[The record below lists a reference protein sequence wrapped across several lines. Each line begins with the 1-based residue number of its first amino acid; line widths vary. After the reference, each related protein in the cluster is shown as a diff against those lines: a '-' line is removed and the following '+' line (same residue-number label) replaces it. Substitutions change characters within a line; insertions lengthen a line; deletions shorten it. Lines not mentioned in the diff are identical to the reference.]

1 MSSAD
6 DNQSTTVLGII
17 ELLLA
22 SAASQ
27 SDCGDCVEY
36 FDGGTELD
44 LQDGGQV
51 ILQRGSVDY
60 NQHKCWL
67 LQRLK
72 KMVMNHWWLVM
83 LRTSIVNLKYCES
96 ESEIYLKQ
104 KIWPGLMT
112 KVLPRQSPLPE
123 ACLRPPCIYLIV
135 DNIYWEDQ
143 HIITCKIDLG
153 SSSTMER
160 STKCD

>member
-36 FDGGTELD
+36 FDGGTKLD

-60 NQHKCWL
+60 
-67 LQRLK
+67 
-72 KMVMNHWWLVM
+72 
-83 LRTSIVNLKYCES
+83 
-96 ESEIYLKQ
+96 
-104 KIWPGLMT
+104 
-112 KVLPRQSPLPE
+112 
-123 ACLRPPCIYLIV
+123 V
-135 DNIYWEDQ
+135 DYSR
-143 HIITCKIDLG
+143 G
-153 SSSTMER
+153 SR
-160 STKCD
+160 RW

>member
-1 MSSAD
+1 MINTEIQNPATNCVSVWLRWLRWISWWQDQAWSPGWRSGHSAK
-6 DNQSTTVLGII
+6 GIRW
-17 ELLLA
+17 L
-22 SAASQ
+22 
-27 SDCGDCVEY
+27 
-36 FDGGTELD
+36 
-44 LQDGGQV
+44 
-51 ILQRGSVDY
+51 
-60 NQHKCWL
+60 CWL

-135 DNIYWEDQ
+135 DNIDWEDQ

>member
-60 NQHKCWL
+60 NQHKC
-67 LQRLK
+67 
-72 KMVMNHWWLVM
+72 
-83 LRTSIVNLKYCES
+83 
-96 ESEIYLKQ
+96 
-104 KIWPGLMT
+104 
-112 KVLPRQSPLPE
+112 
-123 ACLRPPCIYLIV
+123 
-135 DNIYWEDQ
+135 
-143 HIITCKIDLG
+143 
-153 SSSTMER
+153 
-160 STKCD
+160 